1 MNQLPTPLS
10 DDEVIYISVGRVLMS
25 NPTFKV
31 GEFLD
36 ALAQAVSEQQGEWSD
51 ECEDWFGDGA
61 RCEVLRFGNQ
71 GWQRGRIRIRLEF
84 FPENQKLL
92 QAERPRQERSSGP
105 RERAGRPPRD
115 EIYSR
120 RDEVYEVYRED
131 DY

>member
-10 DDEVIYISVGRVLMS
+10 DDEVIHISVGRVLMS

-61 RCEVLRFGNQ
+61 RCEVLRLGNQ

-92 QAERPRQERSSGP
+92 QAERPRQDRSGGP
-105 RERAGRPPRD
+105 RDRAGRPSRD

-120 RDEVYEVYRED
+120 REEVYEVYRED

>member
-10 DDEVIYISVGRVLMS
+10 DDEVIYVSVGRVLMS

-36 ALAQAVSEQQGEWSD
+36 ALAQAVSEQQGDWSD

-92 QAERPRQERSSGP
+92 QAERPRQERSGGP
-105 RERAGRPPRD
+105 RERTARPPRE

-120 RDEVYEVYRED
+120 RDEVFEVYREEE
-131 DY
+131 Y